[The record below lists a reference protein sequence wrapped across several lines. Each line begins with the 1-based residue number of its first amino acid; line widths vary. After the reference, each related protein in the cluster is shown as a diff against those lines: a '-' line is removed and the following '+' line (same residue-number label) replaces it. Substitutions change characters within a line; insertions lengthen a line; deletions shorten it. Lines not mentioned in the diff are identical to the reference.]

1 MNGASRNER
10 KHVNHNEDYEV
21 RYARNKP
28 SRTGYKGKRSF
39 ADGGDFQAGF
49 YEDGGK
55 TESKKTKF
63 VETRAEAV
71 KLTERIGYY
80 YPLLDAK
87 KNIIGFGIPK

>member
-1 MNGASRNER
+1 MENIFIITDKMFTDTGIEVTKLVENE
-10 KHVNHNEDYEV
+10 
-21 RYARNKP
+21 
-28 SRTGYKGKRSF
+28 
-39 ADGGDFQAGF
+39 
-49 YEDGGK
+49 
-55 TESKKTKF
+55 KTKV